1 MENRRFTTLIFML
14 AKLHKIQFSVRA
26 CSIPHIKASFP
37 YLAPL
42 NFNELMWQLDEL
54 KTFLSV
60 PRKILITTHS
70 KPDGDAM
77 GSSLAMYHY
86 LLKKGHEPVVVSPS
100 DYGMYLHWMPG
111 NASVLCLPGD
121 KEKALKFLKEADLI
135 MCLDFNNYQRTE
147 YFSEALRNATAPKM
161 MIDHHLEPE
170 GFDIFRLWNPDAC
183 ATAELV
189 YNLIEQ
195 LGDVNLIDR
204 DIATCIYTGI
214 ITDSGSFRYPNVT
227 ARVHR
232 IVASLIDAGLQHTEV
247 HTFIFDTFTEK
258 RLRFFGHCIKDKLVV
273 LPQYRAAYIS
283 VTREEIKEYEIKTG
297 ETEGLVNYPLNI
309 SDVVFA
315 ALIIDREHIVKLSLR
330 SKGSFPANEFSA
342 KYFEGGGHLNAAGG
356 SYKGKLDDAVALY
369 IKGLEEYKSLLM
381 SM

>member
-1 MENRRFTTLIFML
+1 
-14 AKLHKIQFSVRA
+14 
-26 CSIPHIKASFP
+26 
-37 YLAPL
+37 
-42 NFNELMWQLDEL
+42 MWQLDEL
-54 KTFLSV
+54 KSFLSV

-121 KEKALKFLKEADLI
+121 KERANKFLKEADLI

-147 YFSEALRNATAPKM
+147 YFADSLRKATAPKM
-161 MIDHHLEPE
+161 MIDHHLNPE

-189 YNLIEQ
+189 YTFMEQ
-195 LGDVNLIDR
+195 MGDIHLIDR

-227 ARVHR
+227 ARIHR
-232 IVASLIDAGLQHTEV
+232 IVAGLIDAGLQHTEV
-247 HTFIFDTFTEK
+247 HNLIFDTFTEK

-283 VTREEIKEYEIKTG
+283 VTKEELKEYEIKTG

-309 SDVVFA
+309 AEVVFA

-330 SKGSFPANEFSA
+330 SKGNFPANEFSG

-369 IKGLEEYKSLLM
+369 IKGLEEYKTLLLAM
-381 SM
+381 